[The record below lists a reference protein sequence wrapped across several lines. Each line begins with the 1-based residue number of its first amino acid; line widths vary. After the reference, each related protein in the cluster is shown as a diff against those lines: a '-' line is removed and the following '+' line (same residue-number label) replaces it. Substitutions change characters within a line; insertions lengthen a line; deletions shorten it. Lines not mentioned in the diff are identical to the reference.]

1 MSEAPSAQTVVR
13 AGTVV
18 SAGRYIVLEKVGRGG
33 MGEVWRA
40 RDAVLKRDVA
50 IKVMPSGSRPALK
63 EYFEREAL
71 AMARVKSEHVVEI
84 HDVGRLE
91 GEDTSSFLVMEL
103 VEPGTTLAA
112 LKSELANDPV
122 RAVRLFVQATEGL
135 AAIHR
140 RGIVHRD
147 VKPANLL
154 VAHRHETGRSV
165 LKVADFGVAL
175 YPEDP
180 ADAQPAVG
188 TMGYAAPEQM
198 RLETVD
204 ARADVYALG
213 VTMYE
218 VLTGRRPHTR
228 DEIVAWWRER
238 HAPEGY
244 LQPLPEPVPA
254 CERNA
259 QVPEELARVVHACLA
274 HAIERRPRSMGALR
288 FSLEDV
294 LQRVL
299 GVPLA
304 ERSGPPCNE
313 AAVDARKQLADLA
326 EAMVVDG
333 TILDSERTFLV
344 ERALALGIAPEA
356 AGPLV
361 EELFAEAWRRR
372 RSEAATVLANE

>member
-1 MSEAPSAQTVVR
+1 
-13 AGTVV
+13 
-18 SAGRYIVLEKVGRGG
+18 
-33 MGEVWRA
+33 
-40 RDAVLKRDVA
+40 
-50 IKVMPSGSRPALK
+50 
-63 EYFEREAL
+63 
-71 AMARVKSEHVVEI
+71 
-84 HDVGRLE
+84 
-91 GEDTSSFLVMEL
+91 MEL
-103 VEPGTTLAA
+103 VEPGTTLAG
-112 LKSELANDPV
+112 LKGELATDIE
-122 RAVRLFVQATEGL
+122 RALRFFVQATEGL

-154 VAHRHETGRSV
+154 VAHRHETGRNV

-175 YPEDP
+175 YPGDP

-188 TMGYAAPEQM
+188 TMGYAAPEQL
-198 RLETVD
+198 RLEAVD

-228 DEIVAWWRER
+228 EEIAAWWRRR
-238 HAPEGY
+238 HEPEAY
-244 LQPLPEPVPA
+244 LVPLPEPVPA
-254 CERNA
+254 CVRNA
-259 QVPEELARVVHACLA
+259 SVPEELSAVVHACLA
-274 HAIERRPRSMGALR
+274 HAIELRPRSMGALR
-288 FSLEDV
+288 FALEDV

-361 EELFAEAWRRR
+361 DELFAEAWRRR
-372 RSEAATVLANE
+372 RSEAETVLANE

>member
-1 MSEAPSAQTVVR
+1 MSEGERPSGGVEP
-13 AGTVV
+13 GTVV
-18 SAGRYIVLEKVGRGG
+18 HAGRYIVLERLGRGG

-50 IKVMPSGSRPALK
+50 IKVLSPGSRPALK

-103 VEPGTTLAA
+103 VEPGTTLAG
-112 LKSELANDPV
+112 LKAELATDHV

-154 VAHRHETGRSV
+154 VAHRHETGRNV

-175 YPEDP
+175 YPGDP
-180 ADAQPAVG
+180 EYAQPAVG
-188 TMGYAAPEQM
+188 TMGYAAPEQL
-198 RLETVD
+198 RLESVD

-228 DEIVAWWRER
+228 EEIATWWRRR
-238 HAPEGY
+238 HEPEAY
-244 LQPLPEPVPA
+244 LVPLPEPVPA
-254 CERNA
+254 CVRNPA
-259 QVPEELARVVHACLA
+259 VPEALSSVVHACLA

-288 FSLEDV
+288 FALEDV
-294 LQRVL
+294 LERVL

-333 TILDSERTFLV
+333 TLLDA
-344 ERALALGIAPEA
+344 ERAFLFERAIALGVAPDA

-361 EELFAEAWRRR
+361 EELFDEAWRRR
-372 RSEAATVLANE
+372 RSEAATVLADE

>member
-1 MSEAPSAQTVVR
+1 MSELPMMPEAVR

-18 SAGRYIVLEKVGRGG
+18 SAGRYIVLEKLGRGG

-50 IKVMPSGSRPALK
+50 IKVLPAGSRPALK

-103 VEPGTTLAA
+103 VEPVTTLAA
-112 LKSELANDPV
+112 LKGELASDPV
-122 RAVRLFVQATEGL
+122 RAVRFFVQATEGL

-154 VAHRHETGRSV
+154 VAHRHETGRNV

-175 YPEDP
+175 YPDDP
-180 ADAQPAVG
+180 ADVQPAVG

-198 RLETVD
+198 RLEAVD

-228 DEIVAWWRER
+228 EEIVAWWRDR
-238 HAPEGY
+238 HEPEGF
-244 LQPLPEPVPA
+244 LRTLPEVVPA
-254 CERNA
+254 SLRNPA
-259 QVPEELARVVHACLA
+259 VPEALSVVVQACLA

-294 LQRVL
+294 LERVL

-313 AAVDARKQLADLA
+313 TAVDARVQLADLA
-326 EAMVVDG
+326 EAMLVDG
-333 TILDSERTFLV
+333 TLLDEERTFLF
-344 ERALALGIAPEA
+344 ERALSLGIAPEA

-372 RSEAATVLANE
+372 RSEAATVLVNE